1 MNKLVFCVSL
11 AAFVSACATAPANIT
26 AQYVSPLQYQ
36 GFSCEQMASESQ
48 RIGARL
54 SQVTGQQQSK
64 ADSDAVAMGVGMVLF
79 WPALF
84 FLGSGANQTEELSRL
99 KGESDAL
106 QQAAIQKNC
115 MSRPAQTSD
124 LRQLAPGGASRLTG
138 R

>member
-1 MNKLVFCVSL
+1 MTKIFVAASL
-11 AAFVSACATAPANIT
+11 AAVASACATAPGNIT

-36 GFSCEQMASESQ
+36 NFSCDQMASESQ

-124 LRQLAPGGASRLTG
+124 LRQLAPGSGYRLTG

>member
-1 MNKLVFCVSL
+1 MKSFVVGAALL
-11 AAFVSACATAPANIT
+11 ALVSACATAPGNIT
-26 AQYVSPLQYQ
+26 AQYVSPMQYQ
-36 GFSCEQMASESQ
+36 GFSCEQMAAESQ

-84 FLGSGANQTEELSRL
+84 FLGSGANQAEELSRL

-124 LRQLAPGGASRLTG
+124 LRPLSPISASRLMG